1 MEPNRLELATQEN
14 NATAIYQRMQ
24 DPLVAIKEMGQMF
37 AASGMFGCTKV
48 EQGQVLAL
56 ACLIEGKSPFELMR
70 NYHIISGSLSMRASA
85 ILAEFMKKGG
95 KCTWHSALNDCDEAK
110 ASFSLGE
117 NQLPEATYTIADAT
131 REGLVAGPN
140 KNNWAVR
147 PADMLRARLI
157 TKAVRMIAP
166 GIVMGVMDDTD
177 DPAPTAPLL
186 STTATT
192 APSVVATEET
202 PEASLESLLYIEGFD
217 YKKSTDFLIS
227 LGMLKEGQKLVH
239 LSKANRSRIV
249 KRWPEFKGKLTEFIA
264 ATPEPEAAE
273 ATKSE

>member
-14 NATAIYQRMQ
+14 NAATIYQRMQ

-70 NYHIISGSLSMRASA
+70 NYHIINGSLSMRASA
-85 ILAEFMKKGG
+85 ILAEFMKRGG
-95 KCTWHSALNDCDEAK
+95 KCTWHSALNNCDEAK

-140 KNNWAVR
+140 KHNWAVR
-147 PADMLRARLI
+147 PADMMRARLI

-177 DPAPTAPLL
+177 DPPEPTAPLL
-186 STTATT
+186 STTATA
-192 APSVVATEET
+192 APSVVTTEET
-202 PEASLESLLYIEGFD
+202 PEASLESLLYIDGFD

-227 LGMLKEGQKLVH
+227 LGFLKEGQKLVH

-249 KRWPEFKGKLTEFIA
+249 KRWPEFKAKLAEFIA
-264 ATPEPEAAE
+264 AVPEPEAAKTE
-273 ATKSE
+273 